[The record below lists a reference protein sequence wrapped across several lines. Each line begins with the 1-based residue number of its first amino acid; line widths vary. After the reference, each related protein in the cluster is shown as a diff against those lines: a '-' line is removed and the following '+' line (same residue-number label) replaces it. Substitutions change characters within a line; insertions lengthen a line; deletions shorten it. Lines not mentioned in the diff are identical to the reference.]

1 MGQDHVK
8 IVLHLLRYVRGI
20 QRRPV
25 ENRNDT
31 LAQNTPVLSL
41 VVLLLE
47 TSCWTIDTPVT
58 EQLFY
63 ISYRD
68 IENNVLFTIL
78 ETSRVITNLVLV
90 NFIKYQKDWW
100 LNIVYWMCN
109 L

>member
-47 TSCWTIDTPVT
+47 TSC
-58 EQLFY
+58 
-63 ISYRD
+63 
-68 IENNVLFTIL
+68 
-78 ETSRVITNLVLV
+78 
-90 NFIKYQKDWW
+90 
-100 LNIVYWMCN
+100 
-109 L
+109 